1 MEFGIFDHLD
11 RSDLPLAEFYEG
23 RLKLAEAYDRGGF
36 FCYHIAEHHSTPL
49 GLAPS
54 PGVFL
59 SAVAQRTKRLRLGPL
74 VYTLPLYNPL
84 RLIEEICMLDH
95 MSGGRLE
102 IGVGR
107 GISPIEV
114 GLYGLNVEHTPRQFA
129 EALEV
134 ILKGLANPTLDHAGE
149 FYRYRNVPLELAP
162 VQRPHPPL
170 WFGGHS
176 LDSAARAARQGGNY
190 VTQDTAKATRPF
202 MDEYCRV
209 WAETRGAAPRPKLGL
224 ARFIVVAETDD
235 EALRLA
241 RRAYARWYANFTSLY
256 RRFNQAPLHERLPNF
271 DDIRHGGRGVAGSP
285 ATVTEMLQAQAAE
298 AGIDYVVG
306 QFAFGDMS
314 LAESQHSIELFA
326 TKVMPA
332 LSRP

>member
-1 MEFGIFDHLD
+1 MQFGIFDHLD
-11 RSDLPLAEFYEG
+11 RGEAALAEFYEG
-23 RLKLAEAYDRGGF
+23 RLKLAEAYDRAGF
-36 FCYHIAEHHSTPL
+36 FCYHVAEHHSTAL

-59 SAVAQRTKRLRLGPL
+59 SAVAQRTRRLRLGPL

-102 IGVGR
+102 LGVGR

-114 GLYGLNVEHTPRQFA
+114 GLYGLKVEETPRQFA

-134 ILKGLANPTLDHAGE
+134 VLKGLAGPTLDHGGE
-149 FYRYRNVPLELAP
+149 FYRYDRVPMEMAP

-176 LDSAARAARQGGNY
+176 VESAARAAHQGGHY
-190 VTQDTAKATRPF
+190 VTQDTSGDSRPYT
-202 MDEYCRV
+202 DEYKRV

-224 ARFIVVAETDD
+224 ARFIVVGNTD
-235 EALRLA
+235 EAALRLA
-241 RRAYARWYANFTSLY
+241 RRAYARWQANFTSLY
-256 RRFNQAPLHERLPNF
+256 RRFNRAPVNERAASF
-271 DDIRHGGRGVAGSP
+271 DDIHHRGSRGIAGSP
-285 ATVTEMLQAQAAE
+285 ATVTEILQAQAAE
-298 AGIDYVVG
+298 AGIDYVLG

-314 LAESQHSIELFA
+314 LAESLHSIELFA
-326 TKVMPA
+326 AQVMPA
-332 LSRP
+332 LR